1 MVGASKPED
10 MDVGPDVGNDDEMFE
25 TGPVAAGPKFGTD
38 AGGGAVVTVAIIV
51 GASVGVE
58 TVEMVGVDDVEEIPA
73 LATVE
78 ATADIGEVTDG
89 ILLVGEESV

>member
-1 MVGASKPED
+1 MVSASKPED
-10 MDVGPDVGNDDEMFE
+10 TDVGPDVGNDDEMFE
-25 TGPVAAGPKFGTD
+25 MAPVAAGPKFGTD

-51 GASVGVE
+51 GVE
-58 TVEMVGVDDVEEIPA
+58 TVEMVGVDDVEEIPP